1 MSLSQSDKV
10 KYGSLNLLHIGEWL
24 KALYRLGL
32 HHKIT
37 PICSISYDIAYHIP
51 YGPYDIVNLIR
62 DPLYVYTCH
71 ESETIPWSIDG
82 NIWFVAGRFFSVK
95 MSIKNVKIK
104 INSTKIKL
112 IFRFPNFRFH
122 KHQNSTDYNH
132 WLKNKLV
139 NFWLFQNSWN
149 KTAVSSCMRLAKSV
163 DAMRIRAVLYL
174 DFITGLAY
182 HTDAK
187 IFIYHIDSG
196 LME

>member
-1 MSLSQSDKV
+1 MEN
-10 KYGSLNLLHIGEWL
+10 Y
-24 KALYRLGL
+24 
-32 HHKIT
+32 
-37 PICSISYDIAYHIP
+37 
-51 YGPYDIVNLIR
+51 IVNE
-62 DPLYVYTCH
+62 C
-71 ESETIPWSIDG
+71 ETIPWSIDG

-122 KHQNSTDYNH
+122 KHQYLTQPNH
-132 WLKNKLV
+132 WPLKDKLV
-139 NFWLFQNSWN
+139 DFRLFQNSWN
-149 KTAVSSCMRLAKSV
+149 KTAVSSCIRLAKSV
-163 DAMRIRAVLYL
+163 DAMRIRAVLDL